1 MNMGSGKS
9 IPAVS
14 AGAETFPS
22 AIRRAGI
29 KAASPA
35 FCANVLQGGYAQ
47 AICFPSIFAV
57 PAFRLPSIMKQLP
70 SVHQLGLSGQG

>member
-1 MNMGSGKS
+1 MNMSSGKS
-9 IPAVS
+9 IPAASVD
-14 AGAETFPS
+14 AETSPS
-22 AIRRAGI
+22 VTRRAGI

-47 AICFPSIFAV
+47 AICFPSTTAV
-57 PAFRLPSIMKQLP
+57 PAFRLPSITKQLP

>member
-14 AGAETFPS
+14 VDAETFPS
-22 AIRRAGI
+22 AIGRAGI
-29 KAASPA
+29 KATSPA

-47 AICFPSIFAV
+47 VICFPSTIAV

>member
-14 AGAETFPS
+14 VDAETFPS
-22 AIRRAGI
+22 AICRAGI
-29 KAASPA
+29 KATSSA
-35 FCANVLQGGYAQ
+35 FCTNVLQGGYAQ
-47 AICFPSIFAV
+47 TTCFPSTTAV
-57 PAFRLPSIMKQLP
+57 PAFRLPSITKQLP

>member
-14 AGAETFPS
+14 VDAETFSS
-22 AIRRAGI
+22 ATRRAGI
-29 KAASPA
+29 KAASLA
-35 FCANVLQGGYAQ
+35 FCANVLQGGYVP
-47 AICFPSIFAV
+47 AICFPSTIAV
-57 PAFRLPSIMKQLP
+57 PAFRLPSITKQLP

>member
-14 AGAETFPS
+14 VGAETSPS
-22 AIRRAGI
+22 AIRI
-29 KAASPA
+29 QAASPA

-47 AICFPSIFAV
+47 AICFPSTTAV
-57 PAFRLPSIMKQLP
+57 PAFRLPSITKQLP
-70 SVHQLGLSGQG
+70 SVHQLGLSGQR